1 MSLLPE
7 LPWVGATCL
16 RELLTRGKRDK
27 LFIEVSLTLDE
38 RNEKKN
44 TNEIKRVIRFCG
56 LFIRMFFLLCV
67 MAFVIVCVII
77 IFNATTTK
85 TVFNIFVMTIS
96 TGVTT
101 NISTIIVAAVAI
113 ITPQQ

>member
-1 MSLLPE
+1 MGWSHVLE
-7 LPWVGATCL
+7 GIIDKRKTRQTFHRGEFNVG
-16 RELLTRGKRDK
+16 RKKR
-27 LFIEVSLTLDE
+27 
-38 RNEKKN
+38 KKN